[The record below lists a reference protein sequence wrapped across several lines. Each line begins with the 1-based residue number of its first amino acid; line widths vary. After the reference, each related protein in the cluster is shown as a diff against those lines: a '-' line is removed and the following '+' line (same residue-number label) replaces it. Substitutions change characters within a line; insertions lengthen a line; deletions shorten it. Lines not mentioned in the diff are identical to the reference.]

1 LRKEEKV
8 PLVRIE
14 LVEGRTNQ
22 QLRKIADAVHSALV
36 ETIGIPD
43 QDRFQVITEHET
55 SHLMFDPEYLN
66 IQRSKEIVMIQ
77 ITMSSGRSLDVRKA
91 LFRQIA
97 ERLNV
102 EAGIRREDVLINLVE
117 VAKENWSFGNGV
129 AQYAA
134 A

>member
-1 LRKEEKV
+1 V

-22 QLRKIADAVHSALV
+22 QLRKIADTVHSALV
-36 ETIGIPD
+36 ETIGVPE

-97 ERLNV
+97 ERLNA

-117 VAKENWSFGNGV
+117 VAKENWSFGNGI

>member
-1 LRKEEKV
+1 V

-22 QLRKIADAVHSALV
+22 QLRKIADAVHAALV
-36 ETIGIPD
+36 ETIAIPE

-55 SHLMFDPEYLN
+55 SHLIFDPEYLN
-66 IQRSKEIVMIQ
+66 IQRSKGIVMIQ
-77 ITMSSGRSLDVRKA
+77 ITMSSGRSLDLRKA
-91 LFRQIA
+91 LFRRIA
-97 ERLNV
+97 ERLTA
-102 EAGIRREDVLINLVE
+102 EAGIRSEDVLINLVE
-117 VAKENWSFGNGV
+117 VAKENWSFGNGI